1 MTLSVTMLAA
11 TLGMMVLFALV
22 YLIARRMDNYGIVD
36 IVWSF
41 AFTAVAWFYAW
52 AGPAANNRKI
62 LLAVLAS
69 AWSLRL
75 GTHLYRRVMSHHPEE
90 DSRYQQLRLD
100 WAGVFAPKMFG
111 FFQLQAVSVIL
122 LSTPFLFPMRNT
134 SPGLNLWEIV
144 GATVVLV
151 SLFCEGL
158 ADSQLAAFRR
168 TSINQGKVCNVG
180 LWHYSRHPN
189 YFFEWCI
196 WVGFFCFA
204 CGSVWGWVSIIA
216 PIAILH
222 LLLNVTGVP
231 MAEASSL
238 KSKGDAFRAYQRT
251 TNAFFPGPPK
261 SN

>member
-1 MTLSVTMLAA
+1 MNILTTLLVA
-11 TLGMMVLFALV
+11 TLGLMLV
-22 YLIARRMDNYGIVD
+22 FTLTYFIGRRMDNYGIVD
-36 IVWSF
+36 IVWSYC
-41 AFTAVAWFYAW
+41 FTAVAWFYAW
-52 AGPAANNRKI
+52 AGPGDPSRKV
-62 LLAVLAS
+62 LLALLAS

-90 DSRYQQLRLD
+90 DSRYRQLRLD

-111 FFQLQAVSVIL
+111 FFQLQAVSIVL
-122 LSTPFLFPMRNT
+122 LSTPFLFPMQNT
-134 SPGLNLWEIV
+134 FPGLNLWEVLGTAI
-144 GATVVLV
+144 AVVA
-151 SLFCEGL
+151 LFCEGL

-168 TSINQGKVCNVG
+168 DPANQGKVCNVG
-180 LWHYSRHPN
+180 LWRYSRHPN

-196 WVGFFCFA
+196 WVGFCCFA
-204 CGSVWGWVSIIA
+204 CGSVLGWISIIA
-216 PIAILH
+216 PLAILH